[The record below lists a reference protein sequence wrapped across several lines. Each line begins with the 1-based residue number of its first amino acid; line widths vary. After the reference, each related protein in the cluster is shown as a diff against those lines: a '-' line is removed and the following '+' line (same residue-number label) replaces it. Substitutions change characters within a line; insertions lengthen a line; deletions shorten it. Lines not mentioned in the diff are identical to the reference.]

1 MQKRKFHRAVQRFN
15 STRVCTRERAAVK
28 VFADFLSQAFS
39 RYPDAALILAGAMWR
54 RDDTDTA
61 LFLFRRL
68 LERST
73 VAFD

>member
-1 MQKRKFHRAVQRFN
+1 MQKRNFHRAVQRFN
-15 STRVCTRERAAVK
+15 STMVCTTRAAVK
-28 VFADFLSQAFS
+28 VLADFLSQAFR

-68 LERST
+68 LERSA